1 MFQRHS
7 VSGVATTP
15 PNSLALTHTIAPPAT
30 EVSDTVFSKVNRT
43 YGWCVA
49 WPLAAGTVAPAFGQT
64 VGSIEGTV
72 ADGQGLRRHATLPQS
87 WIQRENWEF
96 ETHRRAEM
104 ARERKRQ
111 NRVVGTLTGQSSV

>member
-1 MFQRHS
+1 MC
-7 VSGVATTP
+7 
-15 PNSLALTHTIAPPAT
+15 
-30 EVSDTVFSKVNRT
+30 SKVNRT

-96 ETHRRAEM
+96 ETHRRRRLMDEWAAYLSGAPEY
-104 ARERKRQ
+104 
-111 NRVVGTLTGQSSV
+111 VVAGRR